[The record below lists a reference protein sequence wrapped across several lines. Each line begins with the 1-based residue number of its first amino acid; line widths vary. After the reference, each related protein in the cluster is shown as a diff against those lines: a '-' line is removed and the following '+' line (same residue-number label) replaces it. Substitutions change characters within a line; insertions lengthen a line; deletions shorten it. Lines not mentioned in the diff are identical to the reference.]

1 MLAEAGW
8 RVVAPFMRG
17 YAPSSLSSDGSYQV
31 GALMDDALR
40 VLDAAG
46 PTGRDLLIGHDWG
59 AMAGAGLAAMPD
71 SPFRKAVIMSVPPS
85 AAFRG
90 KVPNAGGLVARL
102 PRQLLRF
109 WYIMYFQLP
118 WLPERSAS
126 WVVPRL
132 WRQWSPSYD
141 AAEDVALVVDAIGA
155 PANWQAAVGYYRALA
170 RGTKPPQRYADLH
183 GHWLSAPAM
192 PTLYLHGTADGAASP
207 AYARWVAPVLP
218 EGSRVELIDG
228 GGHFLQLERPDVV
241 AGHILDFAA
250 SAS

>member
-1 MLAEAGW
+1 M
-8 RVVAPFMRG
+8 
-17 YAPSSLSSDGSYQV
+17 
-31 GALMDDALR
+31 
-40 VLDAAG
+40 LDAAG

-71 SPFRKAVIMSVPPS
+71 SPFRKAVLMSVPPS
-85 AAFRG
+85 ASFRG
-90 KVPNAGGLVARL
+90 NVPNLGGLVARL
-102 PRQLLRF
+102 PGQFLRF
-109 WYIMYFQLP
+109 WYVMYFQLP

-132 WRQWSPSYD
+132 WRQWSPTYD

-155 PANWQAAVGYYRALA
+155 PANWHAAVGYYRALA

-192 PTLYLHGTADGAASP
+192 PTLYLHGTADGAANSD
-207 AYARWVAPVLP
+207 YARWVAPVLP
-218 EGSRVELIDG
+218 AGSRVELVDG
-228 GGHFLQLERPDVV
+228 GGHFLQLERPEVV